1 VGSLKDE
8 AVTEIVGAKR
18 PRLNWSPEERAE
30 WLWLFEQ
37 SGKSAAE
44 FCRDN
49 DLSPA
54 TLSLWRS
61 QMPEPIDEPCG
72 ALVEVTAALT
82 AVSSA
87 PNSSSAPPA
96 SHHERAVVQ
105 LPSGWRIEVP
115 VGADARWL
123 NEVLQTLV
131 LLKV

>member
-1 VGSLKDE
+1 M
-8 AVTEIVGAKR
+8 TETVGAKR
-18 PRLNWSPEERAE
+18 SRITWSPEERAE

-37 SGKSAAE
+37 SGKSSAE

-61 QMPEPIDEPCG
+61 QMPEVIDEPSG
-72 ALVEVTAALT
+72 SLVEITSALT
-82 AVSSA
+82 SA
-87 PNSSSAPPA
+87 PAATSASVAPPA
-96 SHHERAVVQ
+96 PAAERAVVQ

-123 NEVLQTLV
+123 NELLQAMA
-131 LLKV
+131 LLKT